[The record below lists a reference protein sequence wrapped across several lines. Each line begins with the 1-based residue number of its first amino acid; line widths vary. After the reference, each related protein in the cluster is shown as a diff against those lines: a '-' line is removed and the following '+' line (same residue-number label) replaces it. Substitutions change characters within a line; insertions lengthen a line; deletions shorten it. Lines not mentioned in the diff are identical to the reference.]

1 MGKMVYLMG
10 KSSTGKD
17 TVYRRLLERDRLSLK
32 KIVPYTTRPIRNGEK
47 QGEAYYFTDNDGY
60 HVLKKQGKVIEARAY
75 NTFHGVWRYFTV
87 DDGSI
92 DLENNSY
99 LMIGTLESFMKTAE
113 YFGRSRVIPVLLE
126 VDDGIRLQRAL
137 NRERRQEKPKYEELC
152 RRFLSDAEDFSEEKI
167 EKAGITR
174 KFVNEDLES
183 CLSEIE
189 EFIVTSK

>member
-75 NTFHGVWRYFTV
+75 NTFYGVWRYFTV

-92 DLENNSY
+92 DLDNNSY
-99 LMIGTLESFMKTAE
+99 LMIGTLESFIKTAE

-137 NRERRQEKPKYEELC
+137 NRERRQENPKYEELC

-167 EKAGITR
+167 EKAGIAR

>member
-1 MGKMVYLMG
+1 M
-10 KSSTGKD
+10 
-17 TVYRRLLERDRLSLK
+17 
-32 KIVPYTTRPIRNGEK
+32 
-47 QGEAYYFTDNDGY
+47 
-60 HVLKKQGKVIEARAY
+60 
-75 NTFHGVWRYFTV
+75 
-87 DDGSI
+87 
-92 DLENNSY
+92 
-99 LMIGTLESFMKTAE
+99 
-113 YFGRSRVIPVLLE
+113 LE

-137 NRERRQEKPKYEELC
+137 NRERRQENPKYEELC